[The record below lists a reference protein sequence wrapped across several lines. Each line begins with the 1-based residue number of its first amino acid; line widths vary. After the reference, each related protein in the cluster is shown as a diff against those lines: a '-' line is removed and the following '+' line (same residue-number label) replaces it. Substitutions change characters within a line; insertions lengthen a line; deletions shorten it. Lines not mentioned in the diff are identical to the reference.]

1 MKLKHFLSQ
10 QFAGIGNQPTASP
23 KRLNKGVRKFY
34 PELTEMIDLQIKQEQ
49 LQTLRA
55 RNESRKQFGK

>member
-10 QFAGIGNQPTASP
+10 QFAGVNNRPTASP

-34 PELTEMIDLQIKQEQ
+34 PELSEMIDLEIKQEKLQQ
-49 LQTLRA
+49 LQAENKNL
-55 RNESRKQFGK
+55 K

>member
-1 MKLKHFLSQ
+1 MKLNHLISQ

-49 LQTLRA
+49 LQQLRA
-55 RNESRKQFGK
+55 KNEGRKQNGI